1 MSALLLLL
9 LLDFA
14 LVAAAAVLLL
24 VVIIQR
30 GRTPQYLLL
39 AALLLALALGV
50 WYTAIRTP
58 PALPCPARGDTCS
71 VFTRD
76 EVRLTTLSNCAG

>member
-1 MSALLLLL
+1 MSGLLLLL

-24 VVIIQR
+24 VVIAQR
-30 GRTPQYLLL
+30 GRSPRYLLL
-39 AALLLALALGV
+39 AAVLIALAIGV

-58 PALPCPARGDTCS
+58 P
-71 VFTRD
+71 V
-76 EVRLTTLSNCAG
+76 